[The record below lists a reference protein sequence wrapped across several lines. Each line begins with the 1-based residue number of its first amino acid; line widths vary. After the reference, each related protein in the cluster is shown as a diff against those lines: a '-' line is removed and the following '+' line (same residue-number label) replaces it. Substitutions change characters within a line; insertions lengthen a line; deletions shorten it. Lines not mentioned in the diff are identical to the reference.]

1 MRDVKSFDGIFI
13 HRDPVDMRR
22 GIRGLSE
29 IVESAQMGNWNE
41 NALFVFCGRRKNSI
55 KILYF
60 DKSGFALWQ
69 KLLDREKFHWPRKV
83 TTPVVVMTSEQLS
96 WLLEGFD
103 VMKMR
108 PFAELKIERLC

>member
-1 MRDVKSFDGIFI
+1 MRDLKSFEGVFI

-41 NALFVFCGRRKNSI
+41 NALFVFCGKRRHSI

-69 KLLDREKFHWPRKV
+69 KVLDREKFHWPKRV
-83 TTPVVVMTSEQLS
+83 ATAVFPMTAEQLS

-103 VMKMR
+103 VLKMR
-108 PFAELKIERLC
+108 PFAELKFERLS